1 MPVRRRRF
9 PVKRHSDGR
18 ALLNLGSSARVA
30 PGWNN
35 IDSSWLFRIGRHRRL
50 SALLRRGGL
59 ISAVRYERIRNIDR
73 GAILWDLSKGIPFP
87 DELFDAVYHCHL
99 LEHLDRE
106 AAPGFLAECFR
117 VLKPGGVLRVVVPDL
132 ESLARRYLDV
142 VNRLPGQA
150 GFEEHAVAVDE
161 IFDQMVRRIPKDR
174 IHRTRFVRLIESL
187 VIGSTARSGELHRW
201 MYDRFSL
208 GYLLEESGF
217 LDVRALDAATS
228 QIVGW
233 NAFGLDLEPD
243 GSPYKPGSLYIEG
256 RRP

>member
-1 MPVRRRRF
+1 MTRGRF
-9 PVKRHSDGR
+9 PIRRQPDGR

-50 SALLRRGGL
+50 SAFLRRVGL
-59 ISAVRYERIRNIDR
+59 ISAVRYERIRKVDR

-87 DELFDAVYHCHL
+87 DGVFDAVYHCHL

-106 AAPGFLAECFR
+106 VAPGFIVECFR

-142 VNRLPGQA
+142 VNRLPGRA
-150 GFEEHAVAVDE
+150 GLEEHAAAVDE
-161 IFDQMVRRIPKDR
+161 IFDQMVRRIPKHR
-174 IHRTRFVRLIESL
+174 IHEAPLVRILESL
-187 VIGSTARSGELHRW
+187 LIGSAARSGELHRW
-201 MYDRFSL
+201 MYDQFSL
-208 GYLLEESGF
+208 GRLLEESGF
-217 LDVRALDAATS
+217 LDVRALDVTTS
-228 QIVGW
+228 RIEGW
-233 NAFGLDLEPD
+233 NAFGLDVEPD